1 MLSNRLVKPLEPPES
16 FHLSA
21 AVGWLE
27 LGNHLEANEELEKIT
42 PQLRVH
48 PDVLM
53 VSWQI
58 YAKGE
63 QWAGAFEIARTLVEQ
78 VPDDSFGWIHQA
90 YALRRMPGGGIN
102 QAWDA
107 LLPAADKFPKEALIP
122 YNLSCYASQMGQLDQ
137 AKQWLQ
143 RAIDLGDPMQI
154 KLMALSDPDLQPL
167 WKSIR
172 KM

>member
-1 MLSNRLVKPLEPPES
+1 VKPLEPPES

-63 QWAGAFEIARTLVEQ
+63 QWASAFEIARSLVEL

-143 RAIDLGDPMQI
+143 RAIELGDPMQI
-154 KLMALSDPDLQPL
+154 KLMALNDRDLQPL

-172 KM
+172 ETC

>member
-1 MLSNRLVKPLEPPES
+1 MKPLEPPES

-48 PDVLM
+48 PDVLT

-58 YAKGE
+58 CAKGE
-63 QWAGAFEIARTLVEQ
+63 QWASAFEIARTLVEL
-78 VPDDSFGWIHQA
+78 VPDESFGWIHQA

-122 YNLSCYASQMGQLDQ
+122 YNLSCYASQMGKLDE

-143 RAIDLGDPMQI
+143 RAIELGDPMQI
-154 KLMALSDPDLQPL
+154 KLMAPSDPGLQ
-167 WKSIR
+167 
-172 KM
+172 

>member
-1 MLSNRLVKPLEPPES
+1 MKPLEPPES

-27 LGNHLEANEELEKIT
+27 LGSHLEANEELEKIT
-42 PQLRVH
+42 PQLQVH
-48 PDVLM
+48 PDVLT
-53 VSWQI
+53 VRWQI

-78 VPDDSFGWIHQA
+78 VPDESFGWIHQA

-143 RAIDLGDPMQI
+143 RAIELSDPMQI

-167 WKSIR
+167 WKIIL